1 MRLPPSL
8 LLSIGLAL
16 TLPAL
21 AVPKI
26 EVDGQPLGGP
36 PCVVQS
42 GNTLVPLR
50 SIFERLGVKV
60 KFAPATSTIT
70 AEKTSPDQSLTTI
83 VLKLGSRDALVKNVP
98 VRLTTPAQAI
108 GGTTYVPLRF
118 VAEALG
124 TKVTYLAAEQK
135 IVISTGQQPVAAS
148 NPTLPPID
156 PFDATVDLKRLSVG
170 NQGGILKVWDRS
182 KKQVVLFRGIDD
194 RGIAALSEPARTEI
208 FASVGVAPSRVS
220 AAADE
225 IMGLY
230 PTVPKKEAIAL
241 LGALGSS
248 PSLSATNRNR
258 LQSFVCTQL
267 SDTDVTIR
275 RQALLS
281 LAIMGQPTA
290 ATTDRV
296 VRVFETSENLWE
308 TFPVQQFFEYN
319 AAAIAN
325 PEQVRQRISKVAS
338 LYTSYLLGYLD
349 AAGSKPAVPNI
360 GS

>member
-1 MRLPPSL
+1 MRLQPAL
-8 LLSIGLAL
+8 LLSLGLVL
-16 TLPAL
+16 SLPAL

-26 EVDGQPLGGP
+26 EIDGQPLGGP
-36 PCVVQS
+36 ACVVQS

-70 AEKTSPDQSLTTI
+70 AEKTNPDQSLTTI
-83 VLKLGSRDALVKNVP
+83 VLKLGSRDALVKNAP
-98 VRLTTPAQAI
+98 IRLMVPAQAI
-108 GGTTYVPLRF
+108 DGTTYVPLRF

-135 IVISTGQQPVAAS
+135 IVISTGQQPVAS
-148 NPTLPPID
+148 NPALPPID

-194 RGIAALSEPARTEI
+194 RGIAALSEPARAEI
-208 FASVGVAPSRVS
+208 FASVGVAPARVS

-230 PTVPKKEAIAL
+230 PSVPKKEAIAL

-248 PSLSATNRNR
+248 PSLSASHRSR
-258 LQSFVCTQL
+258 LQSFVCSQL
-267 SDTDVTIR
+267 SDADVTIR

-290 ATTDRV
+290 STTDRV
-296 VRVFETSENLWE
+296 LRVFETSENLWE

-319 AAAIAN
+319 ASAIAN
-325 PEQVRQRISKVAS
+325 PEQVRLRVSKVAS

-349 AAGSKPAVPNI
+349 AAGSKPVVPNI